1 MNKAILQGL
10 SAGIIFS
17 TAIFA
22 GFYYGT
28 GANAGH
34 APTTEEAKELLV
46 KKGFIVSSPTDEGEI
61 AGKPSKSE
69 DKEKQKKQ
77 DVSPIQETKEKEVSK
92 KEDTIVPYTL
102 KVKSNMTTTE
112 ITQILAKEKIIDDA
126 AGFEAYMNEHDFSK
140 NVQIGVFVVTNN
152 MTYRQLAHTLTH

>member
-1 MNKAILQGL
+1 MNKATLQGP

-34 APTTEEAKELLV
+34 APTTEEAKELLG
-46 KKGFIVSSPTDEGEI
+46 KKGFVVSSPTDEGEI
-61 AGKPSKSE
+61 AGKPSKNA
-69 DKEKQKKQ
+69 DKEKQKQ

-92 KEDTIVPYTL
+92 KEDTIVSYTL

-112 ITQILAKEKIIDDA
+112 ITQILAKEKIIDDT

-140 NVQIGVFVVTNN
+140 NIQIGVFVITNN